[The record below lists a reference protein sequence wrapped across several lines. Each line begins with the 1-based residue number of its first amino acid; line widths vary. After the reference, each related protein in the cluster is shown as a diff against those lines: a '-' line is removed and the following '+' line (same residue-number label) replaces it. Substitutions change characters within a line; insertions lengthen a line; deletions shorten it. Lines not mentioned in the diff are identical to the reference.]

1 MRRGPPSRHIGAG
14 RATMNNMMSSPRRRC
29 TYESRAMIAIII
41 IIINLLH
48 HNVEFLFGHPPGP
61 KHPGGFPTNHAGFIG
76 FSNWGPSFTP
86 APCRPHVRRPPHPDN
101 YETAR
106 QIIGIGGLGGP
117 TISGPKGKCPGGPG
131 PARENQP
138 GPWWGQI
145 IPGWGMPGEALG
157 PVGSG
162 APIPTRRR
170 QECRRNTFYTP
181 YRGSGFWDRARAH
194 SKELRATQGGR
205 HELW

>member
-1 MRRGPPSRHIGAG
+1 MGAIFYT
-14 RATMNNMMSSPRRRC
+14 RT
-29 TYESRAMIAIII
+29 
-41 IIINLLH
+41 L
-48 HNVEFLFGHPPGP
+48 
-61 KHPGGFPTNHAGFIG
+61 
-76 FSNWGPSFTP
+76 P
-86 APCRPHVRRPPHPDN
+86 APRSQTPHPDN

-106 QIIGIGGLGGP
+106 QMIGIGGLGGP

-194 SKELRATQGGR
+194 SKELRATQKGPGKFAGR
-205 HELW
+205 TSSRPVFLEFAGRAPQLERFILRVRSSRGQKISN